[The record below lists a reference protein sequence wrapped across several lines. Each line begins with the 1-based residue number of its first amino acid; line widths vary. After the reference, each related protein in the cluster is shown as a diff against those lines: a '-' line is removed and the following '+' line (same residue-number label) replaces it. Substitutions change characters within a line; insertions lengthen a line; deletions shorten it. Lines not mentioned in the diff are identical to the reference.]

1 MSLGNLLLGLLAL
14 LANATDS
21 SLRSSTPADTDASG
35 ADAPGADAPGADTLV
50 TEIRRLAIR
59 VDSQEVLIGKLTQQL
74 VRYEE
79 LIQQLGLPERTS
91 PMLSADASP
100 NRQLSAGADDPS
112 CGCVLACARV
122 AGGRFGLGESVTL
135 DGSRSDTLEIN
146 ANYTTVRGRLRVN
159 DTLEAPSFSG
169 DGSSLSGVQRR
180 VAGECVAGSAIRV
193 VRADG
198 LVECETAMV
207 GPPGPQGVQGNA
219 SAVPGPAGNDG
230 SDGAPGPPGPAGA
243 PGIDGSDGAPGSDG
257 AQGAAGVDGAKG
269 DAGPPGAS
277 VTGPTGPPG
286 ASVTGPPGANGN
298 DLPSGVIVMWSGST
312 SNIPS
317 GWRLCNGNG
326 GSPDLRNRFIVGA
339 GSSYNPG
346 NKGGADS
353 VTLSVS
359 QIPAHTHTWDRQ
371 DSETNVG
378 HRPWPQSNNDVR
390 IRTVNTGSTGGGES
404 HENRPP
410 YYALCFIMKT

>member
-74 VRYEE
+74 ARYEE
-79 LIQQLGLPERTS
+79 LMQLGLPERTP

-100 NRQLSAGADDPS
+100 NRQLSAGADEPS

-122 AGGRFGLGESVTL
+122 ASGRFGLGESVTL

-193 VRADG
+193 VRANG

-207 GPPGPQGVQGNA
+207 GPPGPSGPPGAGGSNGADSTVA
-219 SAVPGPAGNDG
+219 GPAG
-230 SDGAPGPPGPAGA
+230 P
-243 PGIDGSDGAPGSDG
+243 
-257 AQGAAGVDGAKG
+257 
-269 DAGPPGAS
+269 AGPPGEA
-277 VTGPTGPPG
+277 GPAGPHLAG
-286 ASVTGPPGANGN
+286 LAA
-298 DLPSGVIVMWSGST
+298 
-312 SNIPS
+312 
-317 GWRLCNGNG
+317 
-326 GSPDLRNRFIVGA
+326 RNEGEKEEI
-339 GSSYNPG
+339 
-346 NKGGADS
+346 
-353 VTLSVS
+353 
-359 QIPAHTHTWDRQ
+359 
-371 DSETNVG
+371 SETCEAG
-378 HRPWPQSNNDVR
+378 QSSR
-390 IRTVNTGSTGGGES
+390 LLAG
-404 HENRPP
+404 P
-410 YYALCFIMKT
+410 